1 MSARP
6 VLALGLGLGLCACA
20 TVAPQP
26 DRPQVVQLS
35 LSGSPDPCDWKS
47 RHEPL
52 HVPDQWALG
61 ASYWPHTM
69 PRPGAADPA
78 RTVPLAFYG
87 ASTHFS
93 ASPTAPVLCLRLFRR
108 PSLTHDG
115 MATVAVVEIRPEGE
129 TARVSAW
136 RRDRQIT
143 RLDLGFRKSAV
154 QVLAATLI
162 GGQLVEVPAV
172 EAAATGDPDAPEE
185 ALAQTLTLDMRT
197 GHAQGRIT
205 SPSYAHLT
213 HLALVASQAG
223 GKDGAQDALALILST
238 PARGPSEARFRDGH
252 LVLGPHRP

>member
-6 VLALGLGLGLCACA
+6 VLVLGLCLGLCACA
-20 TVAPQP
+20 TIAPQP

-47 RHEPL
+47 RYEPL
-52 HVPDQWALG
+52 DVPDQWALG
-61 ASYWPHTM
+61 ASYWPGTM

-93 ASPTAPVLCLRLFRR
+93 ASQTAPVLCLRLFRR
-108 PSLTHDG
+108 PSLTHGG
-115 MATVAVVEIRPEGE
+115 MAPVAVVEIRPEGE

-136 RRDRQIT
+136 RGDRRIT
-143 RLDLGFRKSAV
+143 RLDLGFRKSSV
-154 QVLAATLI
+154 QVLTATLI

-172 EAAATGDPDAPEE
+172 ETADPGDPDAPEE
-185 ALAQTLTLDMRT
+185 APAQTLTLDMRT
-197 GHAQGRIT
+197 GRAQGRIT

-223 GKDGAQDALALILST
+223 GKDGAQDALDLILSK
-238 PARGPSEARFRDGH
+238 PARGPSEARFTDGR
-252 LVLGPHRP
+252 LALDPHQP